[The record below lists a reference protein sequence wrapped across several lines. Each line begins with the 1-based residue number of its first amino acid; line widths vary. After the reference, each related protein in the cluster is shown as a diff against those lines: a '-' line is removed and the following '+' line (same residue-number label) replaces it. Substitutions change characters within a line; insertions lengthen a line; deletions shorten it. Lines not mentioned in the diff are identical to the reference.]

1 MQKSDALVFGKI
13 LINLPRFLLRHHVR
27 AHDVTIGD
35 EPEKTHLRDA
45 AKRHAARFNFRK
57 PFFCQ
62 LVMNVAVGCQRNPD
76 VDVRQAGFQFRRW
89 SAKVISVSWT

>member
-13 LINLPRFLLRHHVR
+13 LINLPCFLLSRHVR

-35 EPEKTHLRDA
+35 EPEKTHLCDT
-45 AKRHAARFNFRK
+45 AKCRTAWLNFRK
-57 PFFCQ
+57 PIFRQ
-62 LVMNVAVGCQRNPD
+62 IVMNVTVGCQRNPD

-89 SAKVISVSWT
+89 SAKVISVSWI

>member
-35 EPEKTHLRDA
+35 EPEKTHLRNA
-45 AKRHAARFNFRK
+45 TKCRATRFNFRK
-57 PFFCQ
+57 PILRRF
-62 LVMNVAVGCQRNPD
+62 VMNVAVGCQRNPNI
-76 VDVRQAGFQFRRW
+76 DVRQAGFQFRRW
-89 SAKVISVSWT
+89 

>member
-13 LINLPRFLLRHHVR
+13 LINLPSFFLRHHVR

-76 VDVRQAGFQFRRW
+76 VDIRQAGVQFRRW
-89 SAKVISVSWT
+89 SATVILVSWT